1 MLYCTH
7 RDSRRGSIVKI
18 VRPVEKFKDIVAR
31 SGLAMSELGRI
42 SGVSSRT
49 IYGFANPKWNPNRRL
64 GGVMEATAWKVSSGY
79 AKYMGISQEEAF
91 NILFTVEDKEGDA
104 GYNDELI
111 TPALG
116 HAA

>member
-1 MLYCTH
+1 
-7 RDSRRGSIVKI
+7 
-18 VRPVEKFKDIVAR
+18 
-31 SGLAMSELGRI
+31 
-42 SGVSSRT
+42 
-49 IYGFANPKWNPNRRL
+49 
-64 GGVMEATAWKVSSGY
+64 MEATAWKVSSGY